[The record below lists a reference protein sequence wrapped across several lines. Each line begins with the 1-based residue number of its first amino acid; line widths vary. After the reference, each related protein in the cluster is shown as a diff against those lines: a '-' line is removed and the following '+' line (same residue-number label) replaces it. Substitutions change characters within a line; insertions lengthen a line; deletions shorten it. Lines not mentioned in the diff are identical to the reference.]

1 MRRSTMLNQEDLE
14 ILDDFVTTR
23 NLQISSK
30 RMYKNAINRYVESQG
45 THLKEMLQEAETEE
59 EEGIRLKNRT
69 LKKRLIKHRN
79 YLINEKNYSTV
90 TLKKAMTM
98 IRTIYHHY
106 EIEIPKIPKLNE
118 KNVKK
123 YEEIYYDDLPS
134 KELIAEAISISKP
147 LMKSI
152 ILFICSSGCARKEV
166 MSLTIGDFME
176 ATCEYHNST
185 DVYDFINELKDQ
197 DNIVPTFKLKRNKV
211 NKYYYTFCSPEAVT
225 AITSYLNSR
234 TDNMTRE
241 SKLFNIHI
249 NYLSVRF
256 ARLNR
261 KLGGYKKGAYNIMR
275 MHMLR
280 KFHASNLARG
290 ENGLTLDEIDSLQGR
305 SKDIVQSSYFYDDP
319 NELKKKYIK
328 NMDKV
333 MINVDVKTLT
343 IDSPEVL
350 ELKKK
355 ALELEKENE
364 EMKQNINKTV
374 DDRISEVL
382 SKYGF

>member
-23 NLQISSK
+23 NLQPGTM
-30 RMYKNAINRYVESQG
+30 RAYKNAINRYIESQG
-45 THLKEMLQEAETEE
+45 IHLKELLEEAEQEE

-69 LKKRLIKHRN
+69 LKKRLIIHRN
-79 YLINEKNYSTV
+79 YLINEKDYSTV
-90 TLKKAMTM
+90 TLKKAMTF

-106 EIEIPKIPKLNE
+106 EIEIPNIPKLNE

-123 YEEIYYDDLPS
+123 YEAIYYDDLPS

-152 ILFICSSGCARKEV
+152 ILFISSSGCARKEV
-166 MSLTIGDFME
+166 MSLTIGDFMR
-176 ATCEYHNST
+176 ATSDYHNCA
-185 DVYDFINELKDQ
+185 DVYSFIDEMKHQ

-211 NKYYYTFCSPEAVT
+211 NKYYYTFCSPEAVN
-225 AITSYLNSR
+225 AIIGYLNSR
-234 TDNMTRE
+234 TDKLTPE
-241 SKLFNIHI
+241 SKLFNIHQ

-261 KLGGYKKGAYNIMR
+261 QLGGYKKGAFNIMR

-319 NELKKKYIK
+319 NELKKKYIA

-333 MINVDVKTLT
+333 MINVDIKTLT

-350 ELKKK
+350 ALKKE
-355 ALELEKENE
+355 AEKLKEENE
-364 EMKQNINKTV
+364 EIKRNINKSV
-374 DDRISEVL
+374 DERISEVL

>member
-1 MRRSTMLNQEDLE
+1 
-14 ILDDFVTTR
+14 
-23 NLQISSK
+23 
-30 RMYKNAINRYVESQG
+30 
-45 THLKEMLQEAETEE
+45 
-59 EEGIRLKNRT
+59 
-69 LKKRLIKHRN
+69 
-79 YLINEKNYSTV
+79 
-90 TLKKAMTM
+90 
-98 IRTIYHHY
+98 
-106 EIEIPKIPKLNE
+106 
-118 KNVKK
+118 
-123 YEEIYYDDLPS
+123 
-134 KELIAEAISISKP
+134 
-147 LMKSI
+147 
-152 ILFICSSGCARKEV
+152 

-261 KLGGYKKGAYNIMR
+261 QLGGYKKGAYNIMR

-305 SKDIVQSSYFYDDP
+305 TKDSVQSSYFYDDP
-319 NELKKKYIK
+319 KELKKKYIK

-333 MINVDVKTLT
+333 MINVDMKTLT

-355 ALELEKENE
+355 AMELEKENE
-364 EMKQNINKTV
+364 EIKQNINKTV
-374 DDRISEVL
+374 DERITEVL
-382 SKYGF
+382 EKYGF